1 MDAPTPTT
9 SSTSRPPTP
18 DGAAPLDAPSRP
30 FRLFSAPVLGWAF
43 YDFANTIFSFAV
55 MTQYFNK
62 WVIEDQGRPDI
73 HVGIMGFIVGLA
85 LVVVMPAM
93 GAISDQLGRRLP
105 FLAAFTL
112 ACIGATGVLGSIDDV
127 TIALVIAGFAIFSFQ
142 LALSMYDP
150 LLATVAPEEH
160 RGVVSGLGVGLGYLG
175 VLIGSQVL
183 AVIVS
188 SAGDDRQ
195 AAFVPTAI
203 LFAVFSIPI
212 FVFVR
217 EPRPATRAA
226 ADKLSVIV
234 RRALGQLAA
243 TTTHIRREQ
252 RDVGRFLI
260 ARFLYVDA
268 IATVIAYMTV
278 YMGRVGDFTTQQE
291 TIVLGSAMLAAA
303 IGAFISGRLVEAHG
317 PKFVLQWI
325 LRIATVTLLTAAISG
340 SDELVWVLGPAI
352 GVTLGAVWT
361 SDRVFMMRLSPPEV
375 RGEYFG
381 IYNLVGK
388 LSSGIGPL
396 VLWGGTIWLLHD
408 NGSWS
413 ELDAS
418 RVALGMLALAVVAG
432 LWVLRPLADHV
443 RYADSPSDAP
453 TAAGAD
459 A

>member
-9 SSTSRPPTP
+9 SSPTRPPTP
-18 DGAAPLDAPSRP
+18 GGAFSDPGAATP
-30 FRLFSAPVLGWAF
+30 FRLVSAPVLGWAF

-62 WVIEDQGRPDI
+62 WVIEDNGRPDF

-85 LVVVMPAM
+85 LVFVMPAM
-93 GAISDQLGRRLP
+93 GAVSDQLGRRLP

-112 ACIGATGVLGSIDDV
+112 ACIGATGVLGSVDDV
-127 TIALVIAGFAIFSFQ
+127 TVALVIAGVAIFSFQ

-183 AVIVS
+183 AAIVS

-203 LFAVFSIPI
+203 LFGVFSLPI
-212 FVFVR
+212 FLFVR
-217 EPRPATRAA
+217 ERRPADHPGRTDAWS
-226 ADKLSVIV
+226 LII

-243 TTTHIRREQ
+243 TTGHIRREQ

-278 YMGRVGDFTTQQE
+278 YMGRVGDFSTQQE
-291 TIVLGSAMLAAA
+291 TIVLGSAMFAAA

-325 LRIATVTLLTAAISG
+325 LRIATLTLLTAAISG

-352 GVTLGAVWT
+352 GITLGAVWT

-388 LSSGIGPL
+388 LSSGVGPL

-408 NGSWS
+408 KGSWNA
-413 ELDAS
+413 LDAS

-432 LWVLRPLADHV
+432 LLVLRPLADHV
-443 RYADSPSDAP
+443 RYADAP
-453 TAAGAD
+453 TDAGAG

>member
-1 MDAPTPTT
+1 
-9 SSTSRPPTP
+9 
-18 DGAAPLDAPSRP
+18 
-30 FRLFSAPVLGWAF
+30 
-43 YDFANTIFSFAV
+43 
-55 MTQYFNK
+55 
-62 WVIEDQGRPDI
+62 
-73 HVGIMGFIVGLA
+73 
-85 LVVVMPAM
+85 MPAM

-105 FLAAFTL
+105 FLAAFTG
-112 ACIGATGVLGSIDDV
+112 ACVLATGVLGTVDSV
-127 TIALVIAGFAIFSFQ
+127 TVALVIAGFAIFSFQ

-183 AVIVS
+183 AAIV
-188 SAGDDRQ
+188 GDGDRQ
-195 AAFVPTAI
+195 AAVVPTAI
-203 LFAVFSIPI
+203 MFAVFALPI
-212 FVFVR
+212 FLFVR
-217 EPRPATRAA
+217 EPRA
-226 ADKLSVIV
+226 ADHPGRTDSWGAIV
-234 RRALGQLAA
+234 RRAMGQLVRTAG
-243 TTTHIRREQ
+243 HIGREQ

-278 YMGRVGDFTTQQE
+278 YMGRVGDFSTQQE

-340 SDELVWVLGPAI
+340 SEQLVWVLGPAI
-352 GVTLGAVWT
+352 GITLGAVWT
-361 SDRVFMMRLSPPEV
+361 SDRVLMMRLSPPDV

-408 NGSWS
+408 RGSWS
-413 ELDAS
+413 ALDAS

-432 LWVLRPLADHV
+432 LLVLRPLADHV
-443 RYADSPSDAP
+443 RYADSPTD
-453 TAAGAD
+453 AGAD